1 MNNKFSLSFGIAFII
16 VGLLNIFFETN
27 NAVLFALSI
36 SATAFSIVNVIT
48 AYKNKLDILYII
60 PFALLISIL
69 CYNNSLSKNTIFIN
83 IINSKVT
90 NIITF
95 ISFGTLFISE
105 YIKLYIAKLKDR
117 ISNYK
122 ICIEIINYSSLIL
135 ELINKYLSTLLEKKI
150 IIDEESKQFLSQIDT
165 LCKEKARQSKIT
177 AELLDTKKDAFN
189 IDEFNNIYVNNNDI
203 INIEKNIKKYK

>member
-36 SATAFSIVNVIT
+36 SAAAFSIVNVIT

-95 ISFGTLFISE
+95 ISFGSLFISE
-105 YIKLYIAKLKDR
+105 YIKLHIAKLKDR

-165 LCKEKARQSKIT
+165 LCKEKAKQSKIT

>member
-36 SATAFSIVNVIT
+36 SATAFSIINVIT
-48 AYKNKLDILYII
+48 AYNNKLDILYII

-69 CYNNSLSKNTIFIN
+69 CYNNSLSNNTIFIN

-95 ISFGTLFISE
+95 ISFGSLFISE
-105 YIKLYIAKLKDR
+105 YIKLHIAKLKDR

-165 LCKEKARQSKIT
+165 LCKEKAKQSKIT
-177 AELLDTKKDAFN
+177 AELLDMKKDAFN